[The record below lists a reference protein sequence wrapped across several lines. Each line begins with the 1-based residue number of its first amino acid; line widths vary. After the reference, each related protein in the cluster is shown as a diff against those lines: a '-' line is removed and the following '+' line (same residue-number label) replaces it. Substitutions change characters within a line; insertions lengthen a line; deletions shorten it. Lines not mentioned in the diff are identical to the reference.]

1 MFGAASEHSLKK
13 MCALN
18 AGILT
23 NCFLVILHTTLR
35 GKDALLY
42 RIKRARSHGICVSN
56 DLCGKTKRIIAD

>member
-1 MFGAASEHSLKK
+1 MFGAASEHSFKK

-23 NCFLVILHTTLR
+23 NYFLVILHTTLR

-42 RIKRARSHGICVSN
+42 RARSHGICVSN
-56 DLCGKTKRIIAD
+56 DLWGKTKRIIDD